1 MHEMSLVM
9 DMITAITED
18 ARVRNIKYIS
28 SVDVIIGD
36 LSNVLADALE
46 LAFFYLR
53 TQSSPLINEQTNL
66 NIIRETARSRC
77 TKCTLEF
84 IPDYR
89 IALCPSCGADNCQLI
104 SGETFKVE
112 SYEGCEM
119 DEN

>member
-1 MHEMSLVM
+1 MHEMSLAM
-9 DMITAITED
+9 DIITAITED
-18 ARVRNIKYIS
+18 ARMRKINYIS
-28 SVDVIIGD
+28 RIDVIIGD

-66 NIIRETARSRC
+66 NIIREKARSRC
-77 TKCTLEF
+77 NKCMREF
-84 IPDYR
+84 TPDYR
-89 IALCPSCGADNCQLI
+89 IAICPSCGAENCDLI
-104 SGETFKVE
+104 SGETFRVE